1 MQIFIGALFVI
12 VCVLLIII
20 VLLQKGRGGGVSAAF
35 GGGGSHSAFGTRTG
49 DVLTWVT
56 VVLVSVFIVL
66 SLVAVLQWRPS
77 NLEQAR
83 MPGFEPA
90 GRYIDQ
96 PATIILTSS
105 ESDAKIYF
113 TTDGTPPTRA
123 SEVYSTPLRIQPGAT
138 IKAFVSAPGWHD
150 SNVVE
155 MSYPRAT
162 AEMPVNTP
170 TVKKT
175 QPTGKAAAATKPA
188 PKPGSS
194 PALPAMTPA
203 ATLPA
208 AK

>member
-12 VCVLLIII
+12 VCVLLIVI

-56 VVLVSVFIVL
+56 VVLVSVFIIL

-77 NLEQAR
+77 DLEQAR
-83 MPGFEPA
+83 APGFEPA

-96 PATIILTSS
+96 PATIILTSG
-105 ESDAKIYF
+105 ERDTKIYF
-113 TTDGTPPTRA
+113 TVDGSAPTRA

-150 SNVVE
+150 SNIVE

-162 AEMPVNTP
+162 AENPVNTP

-175 QPTGKAAAATKPA
+175 QLTGKAAATTKPSS
-188 PKPGSS
+188 KPASM
-194 PALPAMTPA
+194 PALTP

>member
-12 VCVLLIII
+12 VCVLLIVI

-56 VVLVSVFIVL
+56 VVLVSVFIIL

-105 ESDAKIYF
+105 GNDANIYF
-113 TTDGTPPTRA
+113 TTDGTAPTRT

-150 SNVVE
+150 SNIVQ

-162 AEMPVNTP
+162 AENPVGTT
-170 TVKKT
+170 TVKP
-175 QPTGKAAAATKPA
+175 QATGKAAATSRPASKPA
-188 PKPGSS
+188 
-194 PALPAMTPA
+194 APAMMPPA
-203 ATLPA
+203 TTLPA
-208 AK
+208 AG

>member
-12 VCVLLIII
+12 VCVLLIVI

-56 VVLVSVFIVL
+56 VVLVSVFIIL

-105 ESDAKIYF
+105 GNDAKIYF
-113 TTDGTPPTRA
+113 TTDGAAPTRA

-150 SNVVE
+150 SNIVE
-155 MSYPRAT
+155 MTYPRAT
-162 AEMPVNTP
+162 AENPVGTP
-170 TVKKT
+170 TVTKP
-175 QPTGKAAAATKPA
+175 QATGKAAATSRPASKPA
-188 PKPGSS
+188 
-194 PALPAMTPA
+194 AAMIPPA
-203 ATLPA
+203 ASLPA
-208 AK
+208 AH